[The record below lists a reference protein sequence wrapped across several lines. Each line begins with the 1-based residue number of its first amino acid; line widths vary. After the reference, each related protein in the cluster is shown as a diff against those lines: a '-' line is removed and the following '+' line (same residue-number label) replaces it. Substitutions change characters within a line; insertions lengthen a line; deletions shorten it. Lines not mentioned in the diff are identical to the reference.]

1 MTKDKNVQLAEDR
14 VGTTARKWTLDS
26 LIDIGGM
33 AAVYR
38 ATHRNGNRVA
48 VKVLHPQYAEMPE
61 VRERFMREGY
71 VANKVGHP
79 AAVTVL
85 DDDELDDGTP
95 FIVMELLD
103 GYSLEGLI
111 AHKHVLSPAEALYVA
126 DRVLDVLG
134 KAHQASIIHRDIKPG
149 NVFLT
154 KDGQVKVLDF
164 GLARA
169 LDGPA
174 SFNLTRTGT
183 VLGTA
188 GYMSPEQA
196 RGKRELIDH
205 RTDIF
210 AVGGFLFRAL
220 TGRPV
225 HTAKTP
231 VDRMLQ
237 AMSEPAPSLASV
249 TANAPADLVQLVDKA
264 LAFNKEERWPDA
276 YAMQAALRSVYEKN
290 MGQPLP
296 GAHKVGDLAHLAQPP
311 AADEG
316 DAVSVVFDDG
326 TAGDSIFVDV
336 DDDGG

>member
-1 MTKDKNVQLAEDR
+1 MTKDRNLQQAEER
-14 VGTTARKWTLDS
+14 VGTVARKWTLDS

-48 VKVLHPQYAEMPE
+48 VKVLHPQYAEMAE

-95 FIVMELLD
+95 FIVMELLE
-103 GYSLEGLI
+103 GYSLEALI
-111 AHKHVLSPAEALYVA
+111 AHKQVLSPAEALYVA

-154 KDGQVKVLDF
+154 SDGQVKVLDF

-196 RGKRELIDH
+196 RGKREQIDH

-231 VDRMLQ
+231 MDRMLQ

-249 TANAPADLVQLVDKA
+249 TANAPPDLVELVDKA
-264 LAFNKEERWPDA
+264 LAFHKEARWPDA
-276 YAMQAALRSVYEKN
+276 GSMQQALRQVYEKN

-296 GAHKVGDLAHLAQPP
+296 GAHKVGNLAHLAKAPEP
-311 AADEG
+311 
-316 DAVSVVFDDG
+316 DATEEISVMFDG
-326 TAGDSIFVDV
+326 STAGDSIFVEV
-336 DDDGG
+336 DEEGG

>member
-1 MTKDKNVQLAEDR
+1 MSNDKVAELVMAR
-14 VGTTARKWTLDS
+14 VGSTARKWTLDS

-95 FIVMELLD
+95 FIVMELLE
-103 GYSLEGLI
+103 GYSLEALI
-111 AHKHVLSPAEALYVA
+111 AHKRVLSPAEALYVA
-126 DRVLDVLG
+126 DRVLDVLAKG
-134 KAHQASIIHRDIKPG
+134 HQNGIIHRDIKPG

-154 KDGQVKVLDF
+154 SDGQVKVLDF

-231 VDRMLQ
+231 IDRMLQ
-237 AMSEPAPSLASV
+237 AMSEPAPSLATV
-249 TANAPADLVQLVDKA
+249 TANAPADLVELVDKG
-264 LAFNKEERWPDA
+264 LAFHKEARWPDA
-276 YAMQAALRSVYEKN
+276 TSMQVALRKVYETN

-296 GAHKVGDLAHLAQPP
+296 GAHKVGDLAHLAKAPDANP
-311 AADEG
+311 DE
-316 DAVSVVFDDG
+316 VSVAFDDG

-336 DDDGG
+336 DEDGG